1 MADTVVV
8 GIDDSDGARAALA
21 WAARHAASTGWRLR
35 VVHAYE
41 LNLAWID
48 DYNAAIPQW
57 EERARDVAQET
68 LSRVANDVLDGS
80 QLDAVQ
86 LEAIEGSPDQVLHD
100 EARDAAL
107 LVVGS
112 RGRGGFAGLL
122 LGSVSQ
128 RLAQRAPCPVVIVP
142 SPHDGPEVAV
152 SP

>member
-1 MADTVVV
+1 MTDTIVV
-8 GIDDSDGARAALA
+8 GIDDSNGARAALA
-21 WAARHAASTGWRLR
+21 WAARQAARTESRLR

-48 DYNAAIPQW
+48 AYNVNLSLW
-57 EERARDVAQET
+57 EKNAQEKADET
-68 LSRVANDVLDGS
+68 LAHIVSDVLDAS
-80 QLDAVQ
+80 QLDAVE
-86 LEAIEGSPDQVLHD
+86 LRAIEGSPADVLHD
-100 EARDAAL
+100 AARDAAM

-142 SPHDGPEVAV
+142 PTNSPPAEK
-152 SP
+152 

>member
-1 MADTVVV
+1 MSTPLIVV

-21 WAARHAASTGWRLR
+21 WAAGQATATGSRLR

-41 LNLAWID
+41 LSLAWID
-48 DYNAAIPQW
+48 DYNEAIPQW
-57 EERARDVAQET
+57 EQHAREVAEKTLAKVVEDVPDT
-68 LSRVANDVLDGS
+68 TDVHD
-80 QLDAVQ
+80 
-86 LEAIEGSPDQVLHD
+86 LELRGLEGSPADVLHD

-142 SPHDGPEVAV
+142 LPHDHADAKI
-152 SP
+152 